1 MLLLQH
7 HLDVTIL
14 ANTQQFNFDSLNL
27 LIVGGPVVN
36 GEKRKEDENDGVLA
50 AVSEN
55 DEKKEKKEEK
65 KKEKKNENKNEL
77 NDSSL

>member
-14 ANTQQFNFDSLNL
+14 INTQQFNFDLLNS
-27 LIVGGPVVN
+27 LIVEGSAVS
-36 GEKRKEDENDGVLA
+36 GEKKKEDRNDGILMVI
-50 AVSEN
+50 SEN

-65 KKEKKNENKNEL
+65 KNKNKNKL
-77 NDSSL
+77 SDNSL